1 MTTLIERS
9 APKSTA
15 TPATTQPIDTVLT
28 RTEPALVRRTPFTL
42 LGDLADVVIAVFKPF
57 AVPLLRIALA
67 VVYVWFGVLKLL
79 GLSPVA
85 DLVAGMVPF
94 VPAETAVMGM
104 GIAEVVLGL
113 ALAVGVFV
121 PWIAA
126 IQVAHLFG
134 TFLVFVVH
142 PDIAFVGNPF
152 VVTLEGEFIAK
163 NLVLVTALIVVATHT
178 ARAKRAKAAPIP
190 NR

>member
-1 MTTLIERS
+1 MTSLIERPV
-9 APKSTA
+9 APAPTTIA
-15 TPATTQPIDTVLT
+15 TTPANNPVHAA
-28 RTEPALVRRTPFTL
+28 PAARRTPFSL
-42 LGDLADVVIAVFKPF
+42 LGDLADVVIAVFKPV
-57 AVPLLRIALA
+57 AIPMLRIALA
-67 VVYVWFGVLKLL
+67 IVYVWFGALKIL

-85 DLVAGMVPF
+85 DLVASMVPF

-104 GIAEVVLGL
+104 GIAEVALGL
-113 ALAVGVFV
+113 ALAVGLFV

-142 PDIAFVGNPF
+142 PDVAFDGNPF
-152 VVTLEGEFIAK
+152 AVTLEGEFIAK

-178 ARAKRAKAAPIP
+178 AKAKRAKAAAIA